1 MAKLTILRGLPAS
14 GKSTLAHQICCD
26 TGNTIRVNKDD
37 LHAMLFNRKWSGK
50 NRKFVKQAERD
61 IAASAFVNGW
71 NVVVDD
77 TNLVNNGGW
86 DNFTCLNLDK
96 VEVVDVTTSIDE
108 CIRRD
113 RLRDAHGTRVG
124 RAIIEGMALRAG
136 LVKWPN
142 KRIIIV
148 DIDGTI
154 ADLSQR
160 LHCIETP
167 GQKDYE
173 LFWACVP
180 WDKPILTVIEWVR
193 NLKREGDFHIVIVSG
208 RADNCA
214 KATEDWLLRHDVPC
228 DRLFMRR
235 GGDYRDDAIIKQEIL
250 DLLPKE
256 RIEFVIDDRPRV
268 IRMWKANWLKVYPV
282 NQGMWEGRD

>member
-1 MAKLTILRGLPAS
+1 MAKLTILRGLPGS
-14 GKSTLAHQICCD
+14 GKSTLARQMVRES
-26 TGNTIRVNKDD
+26 GNSIRVNKDD
-37 LHAMLFNRKWSGK
+37 LHRMLFDNKWSGR
-50 NRKFVKQAERD
+50 NRKVVIDIERQ
-61 IAASAFVNGW
+61 IARIALIDGI

-77 TNLVNNGGW
+77 TNLGYNGPFFNHP
-86 DNFTCLNLDK
+86 DLIYK
-96 VEVVDVTTSIDE
+96 QEIVDVTTDVDE

-113 RLRDAHGTRVG
+113 RLRDTAGTRVG
-124 RAIIEGMALRAG
+124 RAIIEGMALRNG
-136 LVKWPN
+136 MIKWPD

-173 LFWACVP
+173 LFWMSVP
-180 WDKPILTVIEWVR
+180 WDKPIQTVIEWVR

-235 GGDYRDDAIIKQEIL
+235 GGDYRQDYIIKQEIL
-250 DLLPKE
+250 ALLPKE
-256 RIEFVIDDRPRV
+256 MIEFCIDDRPQV
-268 IRMWKANWLKVYPV
+268 ISKCWKAAGLKVYPV
-282 NQGMWEGRD
+282 NQGMWEGRE